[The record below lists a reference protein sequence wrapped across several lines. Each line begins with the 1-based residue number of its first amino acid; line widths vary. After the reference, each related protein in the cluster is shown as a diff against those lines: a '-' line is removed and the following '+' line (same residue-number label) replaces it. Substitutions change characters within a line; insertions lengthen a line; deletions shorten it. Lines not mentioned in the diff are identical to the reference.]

1 MKTIKK
7 SYDMKLYDERIAK
20 LIIAIAKKKRTT
32 TTKYIEEALS
42 KQVEKDT
49 SLLDKE
55 ELIKLFM
62 K

>member
-7 SYDMKLYDERIAK
+7 SYTMKLYDERLSK
-20 LIIAIAKKKRTT
+20 LIIAIAKKKKTT

-42 KQVEKDT
+42 KVVEQDT

>member
-7 SYDMKLYDERIAK
+7 SYDMKLYDGRLAK

-42 KQVEKDT
+42 KQVEQDT

>member
-7 SYDMKLYDERIAK
+7 SYDMKLYDERLAK

-42 KQVEKDT
+42 KQVEQDT